1 MPEIVDPNDFLPRY
15 IQLANILRER
25 IQKGE
30 LEPRRPIPSERQL
43 EKVYAVS
50 RPTIRQAI
58 DLLIRQG
65 FLFREHGKGTFVSP
79 PKLQKTISELT
90 SFSEDMKRRGLTPGA
105 RILEFGLVEPPETVR
120 RHLELPVEC
129 KQILR
134 VERLRMGDDVPMGIQ
149 TSYLQLP
156 EGESISEQDLEE
168 NQSIY
173 RLLQEK
179 FHLVP
184 TEADETLEVT
194 VATQREAELLGV
206 APGSPLLLS
215 ERTTYSQDRLAFEF
229 VKILYRGD
237 RYRYYAKL
245 TH

>member
-25 IQKGE
+25 ILKGE
-30 LEPRRPIPSERQL
+30 LEPRRSIPSERQL
-43 EKVYAVS
+43 EKLFSVS

-65 FLFREHGKGTFVSP
+65 FLYREHGKGTFVSP

-90 SFSEDMKRRGLTPGA
+90 SFSEDMKRRSLTPGA
-105 RILEFGLVEPPETVR
+105 RILEFGLVEPPEAVR
-120 RHLELPVEC
+120 RHLELPAEC
-129 KQILR
+129 KQILK
-134 VERLRMGDDVPMGIQ
+134 VERLRMGDDIPMGIQ
-149 TSYLQLP
+149 TSYLHLP
-156 EGESISEQDLEE
+156 EGATITEQDLEE

-173 RLLQEK
+173 RLLLEK

-184 TEADETLEVT
+184 SEADETLEVT
-194 VATQREAELLGV
+194 VATPREAELLGV

-215 ERTTYSQDRLAFEF
+215 ERTTFSQERQAFEF

-245 TH
+245 TR